1 MKTINSAAV
10 VREGDRLHELLTQRR
25 DLIREVREKV
35 QAINEEIAGLNKR
48 LLRANDG
55 QDFLFPSADGYM
67 KVVDFIMEDEGA
79 YDVEKMVEMLLK
91 LRRKIPRLEPK
102 LKVIVRHLSDEEI
115 DLIED

>member
-10 VREGDRLHELLTQRR
+10 IRDGDRLHELLTQRR
-25 DLIREVREKV
+25 DLIREVREKM
-35 QAINEEIAGLNKR
+35 QTINEEIDGLNKR

-55 QDFLFPSADGYM
+55 QDFLFPSSDSYM

-91 LRRKIPRLEPK
+91 LRRKIPRKEPK